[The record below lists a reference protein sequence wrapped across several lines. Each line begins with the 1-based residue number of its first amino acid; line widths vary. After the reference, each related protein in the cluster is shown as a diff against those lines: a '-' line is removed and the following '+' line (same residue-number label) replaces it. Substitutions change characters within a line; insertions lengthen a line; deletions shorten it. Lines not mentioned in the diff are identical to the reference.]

1 MVKTYTSRYD
11 ISEAVQTFK
20 KRFLFLMTEVQVLFL
35 LTSSRIDKAFC
46 FNEQLYI
53 Y

>member
-1 MVKTYTSRYD
+1 MKTH

-35 LTSSRIDKAFC
+35 SESTKPFVLIS
-46 FNEQLYI
+46 NYI
-53 Y
+53 FTKTC